1 MEGHVLAG
9 GKLVCARQSRRG
21 QEARDKSAIETTG
34 SMKKEDQNGA
44 LL

>member
-1 MEGHVLAG
+1 MEGHALAEG
-9 GKLVCARQSRRG
+9 QLVGAFQSRRG
-21 QEARDKSAIETTG
+21 PEARDKSAIEATG